1 MIGTNN
7 KHSKIRDDIK
17 TLKRDLYTIKD
28 DLESISS
35 NVLDESKET
44 INEVKQQATK
54 RVAVG
59 MKRARD
65 HVRERPLS
73 TTLMAAGAGFLAAT
87 LLSRR

>member
-1 MIGTNN
+1 MIGNH
-7 KHSKIRDDIK
+7 KSSKIRNDIK

-28 DLESISS
+28 DLESISNS
-35 NVLDESKET
+35 VVDESKET
-44 INEVKQQATK
+44 IHEVKQEAEK
-54 RVAVG
+54 RIAVG

-65 HVRERPLS
+65 HVRERPIS